1 MIMNSLVL
9 RSDVRSKDRD
19 DIRELLVST
28 GSFKPR
34 EIDVAI
40 ELIDDKLSKT
50 NSEYLFIFA
59 DMENTPVGYICY
71 GQITMTESNYDIYW
85 IAVRGDLRGE
95 GIGTLLLKE
104 AEKNI
109 NFLGGRHIYVETSS
123 SKGYRLTGAFYRK
136 HGYSQ
141 VARIPYF
148 FSEDDDKLVF
158 MKTIA

>member
-1 MIMNSLVL
+1 MNSLVL
-9 RSDVRSKDRD
+9 RSDVRSKDRY

-28 GSFKPR
+28 GLFKPR

-40 ELIDDKLSKT
+40 ELIDDRLSKT
-50 NSEYLFIFA
+50 KSEYLFIFA
-59 DMENTPVGYICY
+59 DIEKIPVGYICY
-71 GQITMTESNYDIYW
+71 GPVTMTEFSYDIYW

-109 NFLGGRHIYVETSS
+109 NFLGGRRIYVETSS
-123 SKGYRLTGAFYRK
+123 SEGYRLTEAFYRK
-136 HGYSQ
+136 QGYSQ